1 MYRKLTTGILLFAI
15 GIAGAVSA
23 LLLRPAELSA
33 AEVRVTPA
41 RRNADGNREEELRL
55 IAQMTAQL
63 FAASHYRKQPL
74 DEKLSERLFD
84 EYFDSLDPNRMFF
97 TQKDV
102 EKFAPFRRSLAAAL
116 RRGDTSFAF
125 QVYDLYR
132 ERNREFRS
140 FAEKRLKEPFDF
152 TVDEAYVTDRRKLAR
167 PVDHAALEKL
177 WEQRLKNDILYY
189 RLFDR
194 AIEEAE
200 KEEKAKKAKNASAD
214 DKKASE
220 DAARREVAK
229 KWAGKTPAEK
239 VLKRLR
245 DITNSLENSD
255 RIDILGLYLNALAQ
269 VYGPHSN
276 YLSPKLDED
285 FEIGMKLSLTGIGA
299 TLTSDDGYI
308 KIVAIV
314 PGGPAALDG
323 RLKVEDRIIAVTQEN
338 GDTVDV
344 IDMPVDKAV
353 KYIRGPKDSKVTLT
367 VLSGEKGRNAVPE
380 NITITRDTVKLVES
394 EAKGE
399 VRSIK
404 RPDGKGELKVGVITL
419 PSFYMDFDAA
429 YRGDP
434 NYKSCTRD
442 VKRILEKFNKEKVDA
457 VVMDM
462 RRNGGGSLPE
472 AITLSGLFI
481 KTGPVVQI
489 RTGDRRIQVKSD
501 NDPEIAYAGPLV
513 ILTSKLSASAAE
525 IFTAALR
532 DCGRALVV
540 GDSRT
545 FGKGT
550 VLDVVPLERYLKFVG
565 RDFPAGSAT
574 YETAMFYRTAGGSV
588 QQLGIEPDIQ
598 LPSLTEHM
606 EVGEMFMDNH
616 LPWDSIKPVRR
627 EIVNPGLSSYLPAL
641 KSASEKRIAA
651 DPEYQTLLR
660 RIDLFKRYKDRKE
673 VSLNEAKRWK
683 EYREEKEIQEASERL
698 YEEQAGISGKSD
710 AAKFD
715 PVLNE
720 AVHIAGDLCSAEAA
734 AAETARRK

>member
-1 MYRKLTTGILLFAI
+1 MYRKITAGILLFAI

-23 LLLRPAELSA
+23 LFLRPAELSA
-33 AEVRVTPA
+33 APVR
-41 RRNADGNREEELRL
+41 RESDGNRDAELRL
-55 IAQMTAQL
+55 ITQMTAQL

-74 DEKLSERLFD
+74 DEKLSARLFD
-84 EYFDSLDPNRMFF
+84 EYFNSLDPNRMFF
-97 TQKDV
+97 TRQDV
-102 EKFAPFRRSLAAAL
+102 ERFAPYRETLSAAL
-116 RRGDTSFAF
+116 QRGDSTFAF

-132 ERNREFRS
+132 ERNREFRA
-140 FAEKRLKEPFDF
+140 FAEKRLKQPFDF
-152 TVDEAYVTDRRKLAR
+152 SADEVYVTDRRKLPRVADR
-167 PVDHAALEKL
+167 AALEKL

-194 AIEEAE
+194 AMEEAE
-200 KEEKAKKAKNASAD
+200 EEKKTKNAAK
-214 DKKASE
+214 DKEAKDKEAL
-220 DAARREVAK
+220 REVAK

-338 GDTVDV
+338 GDIVDV

-367 VLSGEKGRNAVPE
+367 VLPGEKGKNAVPE

-399 VRSIK
+399 VRSIR
-404 RPDGKGELKVGVITL
+404 RPDGRGEIRIGIITL
-419 PSFYMDFDAA
+419 PSFYMDFDTA

-442 VKRILEKFNKEKVDA
+442 VKRILEKFKKEGIDA

-501 NDPEIAYAGPLV
+501 NDPAIAYAGPLV

-565 RDFPAGSAT
+565 RNFPAGSAT

-598 LPSLTEHM
+598 LPSLTEQM
-606 EVGEMFMDNH
+606 EVGEMFMENH
-616 LPWDSIKPVRR
+616 LPWDSIKPVPR
-627 EIVNPGLSSYLPAL
+627 EIVNPGLTSCLPAL
-641 KSASEKRIAA
+641 KAASAKRIAA

-660 RIDLFKRYKDRKE
+660 RIELFKRYKDRKE

-683 EYREEKEIQEASERL
+683 EYREEKAIQEESERL
-698 YEEQAGISGKSD
+698 YEEQAGVSGKSD
-710 AAKFD
+710 SAKLD

-720 AVHIAGDLCSAEAA
+720 AVNIAGDLCAAEV

>member
-15 GIAGAVSA
+15 GITGVISA
-23 LLLRPAELSA
+23 FSLRPAELSA
-33 AEVRVTPA
+33 AELTDRAVR
-41 RRNADGNREEELRL
+41 RESAVGDAELRL
-55 IAQMTAQL
+55 ITQMTAQL
-63 FAASHYRKQPL
+63 FAGSHYRKQPL
-74 DEKLSERLFD
+74 DEKLSARLFD
-84 EYFDSLDPNRMFF
+84 EYFNSLDPNRMFF

-102 EKFAPFRRSLAAAL
+102 ERFAPYRESLGAAL
-116 RRGDTSFAF
+116 RRGDSSFAF
-125 QVYDLYR
+125 EVYDLYR
-132 ERNREFRS
+132 ERNREFRA

-152 TVDEAYVTDRRKLAR
+152 TADEVYVTDRRKLPRVADR
-167 PVDHAALEKL
+167 AALEKL

-194 AIEEAE
+194 AIAEAE
-200 KEEKAKKAKNASAD
+200 KKEKKEKAAKK
-214 DKKASE
+214 DKEAQE
-220 DAARREVAK
+220 IEARREVAK
-229 KWAGKTPAEK
+229 KWDGRTPAEK

-255 RIDILGLYLNALAQ
+255 RVDILGLYLNALAQ

-338 GDTVDV
+338 GETVDV
-344 IDMPVDKAV
+344 IDMPVAKAV

-367 VLSGEKGRNAVPE
+367 VLPGEKGKNAVPE

-399 VRSIK
+399 VHSIK
-404 RPDGKGELKVGVITL
+404 RPDDKGEIRVGVITL

-442 VKRILEKFNKEKVDA
+442 VKRILEKFRKEGVDA

-501 NDPEIAYAGPLV
+501 NDPDIAYAGPLV

-598 LPSLTEHM
+598 LPSLTEQM
-606 EVGEMFMDNH
+606 EIGEMFMDNH
-616 LPWDSIKPVRR
+616 LPWDAIKPVRR
-627 EIVNPGLSSYLPAL
+627 EMANPGPQAHLPAL
-641 KSASEKRIAA
+641 KAASEKRIAA

-683 EYREEKEIQEASERL
+683 EYREEKEIQEESERL
-698 YEEQAGISGKSD
+698 YEEQAGGAGK
-710 AAKFD
+710 AGVKND
-715 PVLNE
+715 PVLSE
-720 AVHIAGDLCSAEAA
+720 AVRIAGDLCTAEAK